1 MLPCIVSVSV
11 SVSVFYDLAQ
21 LQNRVHCILYHT
33 CHCMRIWHMYTLC
46 TLHQYQIV
54 SVCCDLLNY
63 MWEYQHGNNLT
74 FSRPV
79 QLLRPP
85 SCFRPETSWLLYMWA
100 QVTVHS
106 VQGVWRQRD
115 MRAQAS
121 SQSVQGVWY
130 GSICEH
136 TRQPRTWIKWLM
148 LWPDSSVRQSHGDRG
163 INVPYR

>member
-21 LQNRVHCILYHT
+21 LQNRVAYDVLVLVYVHCILYHT
-33 CHCMRIWHMYTLC
+33 WHCMRIWHMYTLC

-100 QVTVHS
+100 QVTVQS

-121 SQSVQGVWY
+121 SQSVQGVWR
-130 GSICEH
+130 
-136 TRQPRTWIKWLM
+136 RQHMRAHAPTENM
-148 LWPDSSVRQSHGDRG
+148 
-163 INVPYR
+163 N